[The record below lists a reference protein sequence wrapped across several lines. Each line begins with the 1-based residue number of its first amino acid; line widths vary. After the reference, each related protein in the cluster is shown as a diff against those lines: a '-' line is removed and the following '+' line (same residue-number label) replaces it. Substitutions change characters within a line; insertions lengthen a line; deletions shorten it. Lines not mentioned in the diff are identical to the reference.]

1 MGWVVGWGCPMGGHQ
16 GGQNRQNS
24 GPDGAGGKK
33 WWKFKISI
41 FLVKLCCNLMIL
53 AKKPN
58 VNRNF
63 GSKMPNYSC
72 GGCWRFWGLD
82 HSTLKAYI
90 FYTVG
95 RKYFWLV
102 ALERTKK
109 DLSEAHKFCPLFFIN
124 GPTVISQSTVKIGF
138 FLDAWPIPLFQA
150 VSVKWIDLDK
160 RNWLH

>member
-1 MGWVVGWGCPMGGHQ
+1 MGWVVGWGCHMGGHQ
-16 GGQNRQNS
+16 GGQNGQNS

-109 DLSEAHKFCPLFFIN
+109 DLSEAHKFCPLFFIY
-124 GPTVISQSTVKIGF
+124 GPTVISQSTVKIVF
-138 FLDAWPIPLFQA
+138 FFGCLTNPTFSSCICK
-150 VSVKWIDLDK
+150 VNRS
-160 RNWLH
+160 R

>member
-1 MGWVVGWGCPMGGHQ
+1 MMKI
-16 GGQNRQNS
+16 QNIN
-24 GPDGAGGKK
+24 
-33 WWKFKISI
+33 

-58 VNRNF
+58 VDRNF

-72 GGCWRFWGLD
+72 GDCWRFWGLD

-124 GPTVISQSTVKIGF
+124 GPTVISQSTVKIIFSRVHATLQPALSVGRSVGWSVGPSHFTF
-138 FLDAWPIPLFQA
+138 FLWFYFFDLTAPAQMVWWPQIWPLPTRTR
-150 VSVKWIDLDK
+150 L
-160 RNWLH
+160 R

>member
-90 FYTVG
+90 FLHRWEKVFLAG
-95 RKYFWLV
+95 CIRKNKKRSFRSSQILSTFLHLWPHSDLAKYSENRFFFWCL
-102 ALERTKK
+102 T
-109 DLSEAHKFCPLFFIN
+109 N
-124 GPTVISQSTVKIGF
+124 PTFSSCICKVNRS
-138 FLDAWPIPLFQA
+138 
-150 VSVKWIDLDK
+150 
-160 RNWLH
+160 R